1 VTIVVDA
8 DFGPMGANIL
18 GGAGPVS
25 FRRNFTNAPQTN
37 TWYPIATANKLAG
50 YDLEPGTADI
60 EATFSSSYSN
70 WDFGTDNTTDPL
82 KISFASVVLHE
93 LGHGLGFLGSMRID
107 DGSGITECRGTSG
120 EGCFG
125 YSGSPMIYDRFTE
138 NGAGTA
144 LISYTNNSTNL
155 AAQLTS
161 NDLFFDSPG
170 GNFANGDSRVPIYA
184 PATWNPGSSYSHLA
198 ESFNPTSHAL
208 MTYSISW
215 GETIHHPG
223 SVTLCM
229 FMEMGWTVSE
239 TCSSSPDT
247 AISGLSA
254 ENDGPT
260 IFGSA
265 TQLGADVTSGSNVTY
280 DWDFGDGTSGS
291 GQSVSHQYAAP
302 GPYTAE
308 VTATNSVNQ
317 GTATTSV
324 LVQVAIGGLIA
335 SNDGPTPLGTSTQ
348 LSASVSSG
356 SEVSYIWDFGDST
369 GGSGAS
375 ASHTYSVPGVY
386 VAEVIASN
394 LVSQSTVTTEI
405 QVQEEITGLS
415 ATDDGP
421 TLLGMP
427 TQFSASIASG
437 SSVSYAWDFGD
448 GEVGS
453 GADVSRVYGS
463 PGNYTVELTA
473 SNLVSQEKIS
483 MQVIVVEEYSW
494 IYLPLQVKS
503 P

>member
-1 VTIVVDA
+1 
-8 DFGPMGANIL
+8 
-18 GGAGPVS
+18 
-25 FRRNFTNAPQTN
+25 
-37 TWYPIATANKLAG
+37 
-50 YDLEPGTADI
+50 
-60 EATFSSSYSN
+60 
-70 WDFGTDNTTDPL
+70 
-82 KISFASVVLHE
+82 
-93 LGHGLGFLGSMRID
+93 
-107 DGSGITECRGTSG
+107 
-120 EGCFG
+120 
-125 YSGSPMIYDRFTE
+125 
-138 NGAGTA
+138 
-144 LISYTNNSTNL
+144 
-155 AAQLTS
+155 
-161 NDLFFDSPG
+161 
-170 GNFANGDSRVPIYA
+170 
-184 PATWNPGSSYSHLA
+184 
-198 ESFNPTSHAL
+198 
-208 MTYSISW
+208 
-215 GETIHHPG
+215 
-223 SVTLCM
+223 M
-229 FMEMGWTVSE
+229 FEEMGWTVSA
-239 TCSSSPDT
+239 TCGDT

-265 TQLGADVTSGSNVTY
+265 TQLSADVTSGNNVTY
-280 DWDFGDGTSGS
+280 TWDFGDGTSGS

-317 GTATTSV
+317 ETATTSV

-335 SNDGPTPLGTSTQ
+335 SNDGPTPLGAPTQ

-369 GGSGAS
+369 IGSGAS

-386 VAEVIASN
+386 VAEVTASN

-427 TQFSASIASG
+427 TQFSTSIASG

-453 GADVSRVYGS
+453 GADVSHVYGS
-463 PGNYTVELTA
+463 PGNYTVELAA

-483 MQVIVVEEYSW
+483 MQVIVVEQYSW
-494 IYLPLQVKS
+494 IYFPLQVKS